1 MQSHRAEVCG
11 SEFESSAP
19 SSARKNHALDIE
31 RERFGGSAEVNF
43 NPNVCKVYYFH
54 VYGGEGL
61 NIRIF
66 RKTGENR
73 HQGVLRKMKENFG
86 KRDRSL
92 RIKSL

>member
-54 VYGGEGL
+54 VYGGGGFEHPHLPQNRRKSISGSTAEDEREL
-61 NIRIF
+61 
-66 RKTGENR
+66 RKT
-73 HQGVLRKMKENFG
+73 
-86 KRDRSL
+86 
-92 RIKSL
+92 